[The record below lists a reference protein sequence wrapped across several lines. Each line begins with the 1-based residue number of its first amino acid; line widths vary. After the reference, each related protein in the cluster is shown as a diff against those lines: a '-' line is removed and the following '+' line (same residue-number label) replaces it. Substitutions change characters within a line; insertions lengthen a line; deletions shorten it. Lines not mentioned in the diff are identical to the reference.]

1 MNNHQKYRG
10 RILAISNGI
19 FPTQQSTKSTFWM
32 EHFINNHNQQNQHF
46 GQKISKSVYYPSNI
60 HYNLPACRAWVRAEC
75 GERERES
82 RVSSLV
88 DPSENGGGRRRMEP
102 REKFER

>member
-32 EHFINNHNQQNQHF
+32 EYFINNQ
-46 GQKISKSVYYPSNI
+46 STKSTFWTKNFQINV
-60 HYNLPACRAWVRAEC
+60 LPKQYTLQLTGLSSVGTGGVW
-75 GERERES
+75 REREGKPREFLS
-82 RVSSLV
+82 GPVGEWRR
-88 DPSENGGGRRRMEP
+88 PSENGAKR
-102 REKFER
+102 KI